1 MTDNLKRALETL
13 CEELGLPT
21 PAADNPVVEVDGH
34 ELRITEL
41 SGGKAVLL
49 GTLGSVSRIA
59 EERGESVDTLLM
71 RSLTLHGARFAKLGS
86 PEALTLDDGT
96 MVLWNKF
103 DSDAISVQD
112 FLRFSESML
121 NEVEFWKNWLAVA

>member
-1 MTDNLKRALETL
+1 MTENLKRALDTL
-13 CEELGLPT
+13 CDELGLPA
-21 PAADNPVVEVDGH
+21 PSAENPVVQVDGH
-34 ELRITEL
+34 ELRVTEL

-49 GTLGSVSRIA
+49 GTLGSISRIA
-59 EERGESVDTLLM
+59 EERGETVDTLLL
-71 RSLTLHGARFAKLGS
+71 RSLTLHGARFAKLGA
-86 PEALTLDDGT
+86 PETLTLDDDN

-112 FLRFSESML
+112 FLQASESML